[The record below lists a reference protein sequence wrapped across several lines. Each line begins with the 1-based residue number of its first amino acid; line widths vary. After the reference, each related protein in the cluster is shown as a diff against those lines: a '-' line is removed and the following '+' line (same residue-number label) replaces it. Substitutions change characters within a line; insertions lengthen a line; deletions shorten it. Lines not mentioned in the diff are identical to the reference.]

1 MISCLI
7 DLRFAYQFDYGTE
20 VLEKQTQDAEA
31 IVTTDLA
38 TCSREEVVA
47 AVRESVRIQRELE
60 AFQARAAARIDDD
73 GVFADAPFHARTAK
87 DLLERYCGMSSREA
101 NQRVT
106 VARVLPHLPVAAS
119 EWAAGE
125 IGIDHVAAIGRVVN
139 PQTIGTLRQDE
150 AVMVGWATSMP
161 YRKFAGRIADWAADI
176 DPEKHDAALAPS
188 TLSLTRGAKG
198 RGVLTGDLSPADH
211 SQLSALL
218 VETEGQLRRQED
230 TDRKAGI
237 TIPESTYAERLAQ
250 AFMLITTRALNG
262 PSDQI
267 FGAARASIALL
278 VTPEQLAAG
287 TGALDVEL
295 GEPVGADH
303 FSGLCCDAEIYRTV
317 MSIDGEILDVG
328 RTFRTA
334 TAPQRRAVVARD
346 RTCVIPHCDAP
357 PRWCQVH
364 HVIWWR
370 HGGTTTIE
378 NLVLVCGRH
387 HTQIHS
393 AKIRI
398 LADPDHPQHFRFEN
412 EHGEELRRPD
422 LETDRHTQAA

>member
-1 MISCLI
+1 MLKK
-7 DLRFAYQFDYGTE
+7 L
-20 VLEKQTQDAEA
+20 TQDAEA
-31 IVTTDLA
+31 TTAIDLA
-38 TCSREEVVA
+38 TCPRDEVVV
-47 AVRESVRIQRELE
+47 AVRESVRIRRELE
-60 AFQARAAARIDDD
+60 AFEVRATALMEDEGIH
-73 GVFADAPFHARTAK
+73 ADAPFHARSAK
-87 DLLERYCGMSSREA
+87 DLLERHCGMSAREA
-101 NQRVT
+101 NQRVN
-106 VARVLPHLPVAAS
+106 VSRALPCLPVTEKAV
-119 EWAAGE
+119 AAG
-125 IGIDHVAAIGRVVN
+125 AIGLDHAAVLARVVN
-139 PQTIGTLRQDE
+139 PQTIDTFRQDE
-150 AVMVGWATSMP
+150 RVMVGWAQDLSF
-161 YRKFAGRIADWAADI
+161 RRWQSRVADWAADI
-176 DPEKHDAALAPS
+176 DPAKHDAALAAS

-198 RGVLTGDLSPADH
+198 RGILAGDLSPADH

-230 TDRKAGI
+230 ADRKAGI

-262 PSDQI
+262 PHDKI

-287 TGALDVEL
+287 SGAHDIELD
-295 GEPVGADH
+295 EPVGPEH

-370 HGGTTTIE
+370 HGGATTIE

-398 LADPDHPQHFRFEN
+398 LADPDHPQHFRFET
-412 EHGEELRRPD
+412 EHGHELRRPPDPD
-422 LETDRHTQAA
+422 LETERRPQAA

>member
-1 MISCLI
+1 MLEKLTQEADATNEI
-7 DLRFAYQFDYGTE
+7 DLDDCTRAE
-20 VLEKQTQDAEA
+20 LVELAARSARARRRLE
-31 IVTTDLA
+31 
-38 TCSREEVVA
+38 S
-47 AVRESVRIQRELE
+47 LE
-60 AFQARAAARIDDD
+60 ARVAARIDDD
-73 GVFADAPFHARTAK
+73 GVFADAPFHARNAK
-87 DLLERYCGMSSREA
+87 ELLERHCGLSSREA

-106 VARVLPHLPVAAS
+106 VGRVLPHLPVAAS
-119 EWAAGE
+119 ALAAGR

-150 AVMVGWATSMP
+150 HVMVGWATSMP
-161 YRKFAGRIADWAADI
+161 YRKFARRLADWAADV
-176 DPEKHDAALAPS
+176 DPAKHDAALAAS

-198 RGVLTGDLSPADH
+198 RGILAGDLSPADH

-230 TDRKAGI
+230 ADRKAGI

-262 PSDQI
+262 PHDKI

-287 TGALDVEL
+287 SGAHDIELD
-295 GEPVGADH
+295 EPVGPEH

-370 HGGTTTIE
+370 HGGATTIE

-398 LADPDHPQHFRFEN
+398 LADPDHPQHFRFET
-412 EHGEELRRPD
+412 EHGHELRRPPDPD
-422 LETDRHTQAA
+422 LETERRPQAA